1 MMPHVQF
8 LFSRLAGF
16 ATLEADRLAQTRA
29 IFADAER
36 RFSEF
41 ESPAYIRRSAKANVS
56 GQ

>member
-1 MMPHVQF
+1 MMQHIQF
-8 LFSRLAGF
+8 LFRRLAGI
-16 ATLEADRLAQTRA
+16 ASIEAERLAQARA

-36 RFSEF
+36 RFGEF